1 MLQSD
6 NQDTEKSLDLDTN
19 HLNGNRDFVSSP
31 GYETSSSTAPT
42 SSPDPSE
49 YTYEGAIQ
57 DYKTRVS
64 RAGQPNGIGK
74 NGYGS
79 VGQYSKESTPERKL
93 DDYTPRKRSF
103 SAKIED
109 KLMSI
114 EQRTTEYESA
124 TMNDI
129 KKDLPKVNILKRR
142 ELFEKDNS
150 VNGNDTNINNKTV
163 VGRLSSDFSNAKSIK
178 ERLSSLE
185 KKDDAGT
192 DATTAT
198 TSSTNGGIKDATVK
212 KINRLSGDLT
222 SIKDRLSNL
231 EKSNNNSINEKNN
244 KIDVTLSATLKDRLS
259 SLQSA
264 VKSNNG
270 NQTIIEDEQ
279 KSKPLSSAVT
289 TSTITTSAVVTSVTK
304 SIVSNAATA
313 TTITTAA
320 PPAQEDEIKLIEIAD
335 RSAGLDENENF
346 DTDREDSGIHTTD
359 VSCSVSQ
366 SDDQTENNIEEL
378 NQIAFHKSDEENY
391 AEEQQHQ
398 EQQQQLNQE
407 NNNQMVIIPDLIP
420 TIMAASIPQ
429 HSASIEQQQN
439 NDDVQD
445 LLEIDNDIDT
455 AEHDT
460 SVSSSA
466 TSTSSPPTTQM
477 VDGNYVVVNI
487 KQLVNSLTN
496 DGSDNRSNVNN
507 NLEISHS
514 NLTNNNNNNNTNQN
528 LYENNLIN
536 QTESNECEKFE
547 NGMMMDDDTFG
558 NAENELQHY
567 CGNLLLNENGD
578 SNDVIQHRVTN
589 TKNNILNFIKCNLLS
604 ETSVVMEDDDERES
618 FSYLGHN
625 GNGTTIDPKMVQ
637 HAKSGST
644 DTTASSNSEINRLLD
659 EELDKLI

>member
-64 RAGQPNGIGK
+64 RAGQPNGMGK

-114 EQRTTEYESA
+114 EQRTNEYESA
-124 TMNDI
+124 TMSDI

-150 VNGNDTNINNKTV
+150 VNGNDTNMNNKTV

-185 KKDDAGT
+185 KKDEAGAE
-192 DATTAT
+192 ATTAT
-198 TSSTNGGIKDATVK
+198 TSSMIGGIKDATVK

-279 KSKPLSSAVT
+279 KSKQLSSAVT
-289 TSTITTSAVVTSVTK
+289 ASTITTSAVVTK

-313 TTITTAA
+313 YPIIATATA
-320 PPAQEDEIKLIEIAD
+320 PPAQEDEIKVNENAD

-378 NQIAFHKSDEENY
+378 NQIAFNKSDEENY

-420 TIMAASIPQ
+420 TIAAAAMLQP
-429 HSASIEQQQN
+429 SASIEQQQN
-439 NDDVQD
+439 NGDVQD

-460 SVSSSA
+460 SVSSS
-466 TSTSSPPTTQM
+466 TSSPPTTQM
-477 VDGNYVVVNI
+477 VDGNNVVVNV
-487 KQLVNSLTN
+487 KQLVDGLTN
-496 DGSDNRSNVNN
+496 DGSDNRNNVNN
-507 NLEISHS
+507 NVEISHS
-514 NLTNNNNNNNTNQN
+514 NLTNNNNNTNQN

-536 QTESNECEKFE
+536 QTESNECAKFE
-547 NGMMMDDDTFG
+547 KGMMMDADTFG
-558 NAENELQHY
+558 NVEDELQHY

-618 FSYLGHN
+618 FSYIGRN
-625 GNGTTIDPKMVQ
+625 GNGTTIDPKMLP
-637 HAKSGST
+637 HAKSDST

>member
-64 RAGQPNGIGK
+64 RAGQPNGMGK

-114 EQRTTEYESA
+114 EQRTNEYESA
-124 TMNDI
+124 TMSDI

-150 VNGNDTNINNKTV
+150 VNGNDTNMNNKTV

-185 KKDDAGT
+185 KKDEAGAE
-192 DATTAT
+192 ATTAT
-198 TSSTNGGIKDATVK
+198 TSSMIGGIKDATVK

-279 KSKPLSSAVT
+279 KSKQLSSAVT
-289 TSTITTSAVVTSVTK
+289 ASTITTSAVVTK

-313 TTITTAA
+313 YPTIATATA
-320 PPAQEDEIKLIEIAD
+320 PPAQEDEIKVNENAD

-378 NQIAFHKSDEENY
+378 NQIAFNKSDEENY

-420 TIMAASIPQ
+420 TIAAAAMLQP
-429 HSASIEQQQN
+429 SASIEQQQN
-439 NDDVQD
+439 NGDVQD

-460 SVSSSA
+460 SVSSS
-466 TSTSSPPTTQM
+466 TSSPPTTQM
-477 VDGNYVVVNI
+477 VDGNNVVVNV
-487 KQLVNSLTN
+487 KQLVDGLTN
-496 DGSDNRSNVNN
+496 DGSDNRNNVNN
-507 NLEISHS
+507 NVEISHS
-514 NLTNNNNNNNTNQN
+514 NLTNNNNNTNQN

-536 QTESNECEKFE
+536 QTESNECAKFE
-547 NGMMMDDDTFG
+547 KGMMMDADTFG
-558 NAENELQHY
+558 NVEDELQHY

-618 FSYLGHN
+618 FSYIGRN
-625 GNGTTIDPKMVQ
+625 GNGTTIDPKMLP
-637 HAKSGST
+637 HAKSDST

>member
-1 MLQSD
+1 MQSD

-64 RAGQPNGIGK
+64 RAGQPNGMGK

-114 EQRTTEYESA
+114 EQRTNEYESA
-124 TMNDI
+124 TMSDI

-150 VNGNDTNINNKTV
+150 VNGNDTNMNNKTV

-185 KKDDAGT
+185 KKDEAGAE
-192 DATTAT
+192 ATTAT
-198 TSSTNGGIKDATVK
+198 TSSMIGGIKDATVK

-279 KSKPLSSAVT
+279 KSKQLSSAVT
-289 TSTITTSAVVTSVTK
+289 ASTITTSAVVTK

-313 TTITTAA
+313 YPIIATATA
-320 PPAQEDEIKLIEIAD
+320 PPAQEDEIKVNENAD

-378 NQIAFHKSDEENY
+378 NQIAFNKSDEENY

-420 TIMAASIPQ
+420 TIAAAAMLQP
-429 HSASIEQQQN
+429 SASIEQQQN
-439 NDDVQD
+439 NGDVQD

-460 SVSSSA
+460 SVSSS
-466 TSTSSPPTTQM
+466 TSSPPTTQM
-477 VDGNYVVVNI
+477 VDGNNVVVNV
-487 KQLVNSLTN
+487 KQLVDGLTN
-496 DGSDNRSNVNN
+496 DGSDNRNNVNN
-507 NLEISHS
+507 NVEISHS
-514 NLTNNNNNNNTNQN
+514 NLTNNNNNTNQN

-547 NGMMMDDDTFG
+547 KGMMMDADTFG
-558 NAENELQHY
+558 NVEDELQHY

-618 FSYLGHN
+618 FSYIGRN
-625 GNGTTIDPKMVQ
+625 GNGTTIDPKMLP
-637 HAKSGST
+637 HAKSDST